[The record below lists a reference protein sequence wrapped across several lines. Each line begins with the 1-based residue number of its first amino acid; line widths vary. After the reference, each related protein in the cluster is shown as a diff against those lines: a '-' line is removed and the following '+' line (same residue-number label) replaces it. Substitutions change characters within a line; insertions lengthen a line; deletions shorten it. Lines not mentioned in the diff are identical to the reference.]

1 MATVKMGVVLKSAA
15 DNDPEIYFNATA
27 KHRKGRPIFNKLT
40 ITMST
45 MPRACQWY
53 FGLRKYSMPQNMAEA
68 IINLK
73 VVTVNG
79 GIKVVA
85 VSMAAMVRLARKPI
99 NRTSPIFFTID
110 RPEEDVTLV
119 PQSCFKKFP
128 NR

>member
-1 MATVKMGVVLKSAA
+1 
-15 DNDPEIYFNATA
+15 
-27 KHRKGRPIFNKLT
+27 
-40 ITMST
+40 
-45 MPRACQWY
+45 
-53 FGLRKYSMPQNMAEA
+53 MAEA

-85 VSMAAMVRLARKPI
+85 VSMAAIVRLARKPI

-119 PQSCFKKFP
+119 PQSALRSFRVGDDRNGKATMGQHADRSRVSRAVQF
-128 NR
+128 NRNGRLNGVKISETHPVSIGLTQAG